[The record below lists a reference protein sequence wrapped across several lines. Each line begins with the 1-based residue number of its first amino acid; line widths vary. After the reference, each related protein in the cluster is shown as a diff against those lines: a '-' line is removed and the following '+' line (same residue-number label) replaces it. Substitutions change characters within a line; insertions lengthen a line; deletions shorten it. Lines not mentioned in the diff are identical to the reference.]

1 MSEVAQ
7 VFIEDIEP
15 GMKASLSRTFGEEE
29 VETFARITG
38 DANPA
43 HLDEEFAATTV
54 FGRRV
59 VHGMLTASLISAVLG
74 TRLPGKGAIYVSQS
88 IQFRAPVF
96 IGDTVTAEVEVTSV
110 DARRRR
116 VTLATRCLVG
126 DKVVLRGE
134 AVVLAPSRDA

>member
-15 GMKASLSRTFGEEE
+15 GMKASLNRTFGEEE
-29 VETFARITG
+29 VEAFARITG
-38 DANPA
+38 DVNPA

-96 IGDTVTAEVEVTSV
+96 IGDTVTAEVEVASV

-116 VTLATRCLVG
+116 VTLDTRCLVDG
-126 DKVVLRGE
+126 KVVLRGE
-134 AVVLAPSRDA
+134 AVVLAPSRDG

>member
-15 GMKASLSRTFGEEE
+15 GMKASLSRNFGEEE
-29 VETFARITG
+29 VEAFARITG
-38 DANPA
+38 DVNPA

-74 TRLPGKGAIYVSQS
+74 TRLPGRGAIYVSQS
-88 IQFRAPVF
+88 IQFRTPVF

-134 AVVLAPSRDA
+134 AVVLAPSRNG

>member
-1 MSEVAQ
+1 MNEVAQ

-15 GMKASLSRTFGEEE
+15 GMRASLSRTFGEEE
-29 VETFARITG
+29 VEAFARITG
-38 DANPA
+38 DVNPA
-43 HLDEEFAATTV
+43 HLDDAFAATTV

-116 VTLATRCLVG
+116 VTLATRCLVNG
-126 DKVVLRGE
+126 KVVLRGE
-134 AVVLAPSRDA
+134 AVVLAPSRNG